1 MMRATLIKLP
11 IVFYHSIFVRLNS
24 DLLFVGGVH
33 DNNRSWWYPS
43 IGTLCLLCAVG
54 CLLSNE
60 CWLSIFYFGWINDWD
75 CHYLNGKKNMSSAW
89 IWIVNNTDN
98 QRAKA
103 MELASILF
111 NCPEHFF
118 HFRLNLPT
126 DALVYSPQNT
136 SIWLCGYSYR
146 RYYHIAT
153 ILLAQPT
160 TMSVNWDI
168 WTLQSVENKNTKCVY
183 NKNFPPNANLLRSD
197 RL

>member
-1 MMRATLIKLP
+1 MMRAILIKLP
-11 IVFYHSIFVRLNS
+11 IVFYYSIFVRLNS

-118 HFRLNLPT
+118 IFGST
-126 DALVYSPQNT
+126 Y
-136 SIWLCGYSYR
+136 
-146 RYYHIAT
+146 
-153 ILLAQPT
+153 QPT
-160 TMSVNWDI
+160 
-168 WTLQSVENKNTKCVY
+168 
-183 NKNFPPNANLLRSD
+183 LLYIHRKILPSGCAATATED
-197 RL
+197 TIVLPQYCWHNQQRCPLIEISEPCSL